1 MLKQFKLK
9 NGLNVVSYSIPQMR
23 SVFMAISVKAGALFD
38 TPKTCGSAHFMEH
51 ILVQATPT
59 FPTVEELAAF
69 IESIAGHYNATTY
82 PERIRFNAS
91 GPAEYTKDLLKIAGE
106 AFFEPLFKESD
117 IERERGAVTEE
128 IRQKEDSLAYK
139 NYKFFKNVRFKKGSP
154 LLLDNGGTLETVAT
168 LTKKDLVSYWQRFF
182 DPSNAYVVIVGGF
195 DPKSIESE
203 LENTFKKYKS
213 VKSFEGFPKMSNKD
227 LTDRTVSIRFD
238 EKLNGCYISLSFPS
252 LTDESPLKERIAEGL
267 ARSILVN
274 LRTSRLYRL
283 LRQQLGL
290 VYGIGFGAARY
301 RDLGYVS
308 IDSQAHIDKIEE
320 VLKHINDELHLF
332 INDGITDE
340 EYLLAKNYSKN
351 QALMQFDHPGAI
363 GSWIEDD
370 LLWED
375 KIYDPDEYAEIIESV
390 TKEEIG
396 EIVRKNWDFSKLNL
410 TIQGPIEDTTKN
422 RKKFADLIKDLK

>member
-38 TPKTCGSAHFMEH
+38 TPEKCGSAHFMEH

-59 FPTVEELAAF
+59 FPTVEELASF

-91 GPAEYTKDLLKIAGE
+91 GPAEYTRDLLKIAGE

-117 IERERGAVTEE
+117 IERERGAVMEE

-139 NYKFFKNVRFKKGSP
+139 NYKFFKENRFKKGSP
-154 LLLDNGGTLETVAT
+154 LLLDNGGTIETVTT
-168 LTKKDLVSYWQRFF
+168 LTKEDLVSYWQRFF

-195 DPKSIESE
+195 NPKSIEKD
-203 LENTFKKYKS
+203 LENVFKKYKTT
-213 VKSFEGFPKMSNKD
+213 KSFIGFPKMSNND
-227 LTDRTVSIRFD
+227 LTERGVHIRYD

-252 LTDESPLKERIAEGL
+252 LTDQAPLKERIAEGL

-308 IDSQAHIDKIEE
+308 IDSQAHIDKIDQ
-320 VLKHINDELHLF
+320 VLKHINDELRLLME
-332 INDGITDE
+332 NGITDE
-340 EYLLAKNYSKN
+340 EYNLAKNFSKN

-370 LLWED
+370 LLWEER
-375 KIYDPDEYAEIIESV
+375 IYTPEEYAEIIESV
-390 TKEEIG
+390 GKKEIG
-396 EIVRKNWDFSKLNL
+396 EVIRKYWDFSKLNL
-410 TIQGPIEDTTKN
+410 TLQGPIKDSAEN
-422 RKKFADLIKDLK
+422 RKKFASFIKDLK